1 MRNFLLK
8 PTDTLRTAMER
19 VSKNG
24 EGFAAV
30 VDDDRKLL
38 GVFHDAD
45 GRYALL
51 RGESLDTPVAS
62 LAKKKGSDHFVVEK
76 GVVKD
81 VVHFDRPKV
90 DAVVMAGGK
99 GTR

>member
-8 PTDTLRTAMER
+8 PTDSLRVAMER

-38 GVFHDAD
+38 GTFHDAD
-45 GRYALL
+45 GRRAML
-51 RGESLDTPVAS
+51 RGVAFDEPVS
-62 LAKKKGSDHFVVEK
+62 SVMTKKLRDHFVIEK

-81 VVHFDRPKV
+81 VVHFGRPRV

-99 GTR
+99 